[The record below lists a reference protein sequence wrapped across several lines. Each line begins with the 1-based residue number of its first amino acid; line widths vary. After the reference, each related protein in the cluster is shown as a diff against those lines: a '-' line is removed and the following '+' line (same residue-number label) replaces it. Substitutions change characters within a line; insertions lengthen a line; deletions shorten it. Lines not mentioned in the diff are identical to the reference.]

1 MVTDGSEVV
10 CGARKAAFP
19 FRLFSLPPPP
29 PPPPSFFFS
38 SSSNYYIIITYLR
51 GIVVTSADK
60 MIKNIVVL
68 SALIGFI
75 VKWKSQI
82 NETSN
87 YNMFWKELECARC
100 DRST

>member
-19 FRLFSLPPPP
+19 FRLFSLS

-68 SALIGFI
+68 SALIVFI

-87 YNMFWKELECARC
+87 YGMFWKELECARC